1 MQEDT
6 YGWYEMSWIPCKALQ
21 RRAWCKAVTL
31 WVPCLCHQA
40 GLLQSTCS
48 CGSALLTVMILHI
61 CDFLPISLSLT
72 RSLPRPRTSSPL
84 SLQHPVKVNMLWVH
98 EGDIHAFWKMHC
110 GIRKVSWVNFH
121 ISVDGEQVL
130 LSQEWWHSR
139 ALFSESTFS
148 LMLKI

>member
-21 RRAWCKAVTL
+21 RSVWRKAVTL

-48 CGSALLTVMILHI
+48 YGSELLTVMILHV

-84 SLQHPVKVNMLWVH
+84 SLQHPVKVICYGFMKGTFMLSERCTVELGRLPEWISTSPWM
-98 EGDIHAFWKMHC
+98 ENGSCFPRNGDIQEPC
-110 GIRKVSWVNFH
+110 
-121 ISVDGEQVL
+121 
-130 LSQEWWHSR
+130 SQNP
-139 ALFSESTFS
+139 LF
-148 LMLKI
+148 L